1 MWYNEGFK
9 GINYK
14 DLHTMTCTDF
24 HVVAIKALQ
33 EKYAQ
38 IKALE
43 KESKVLHEKLLH
55 LAESVFENN
64 RNTLK

>member
-1 MWYNEGFK
+1 MTYTGFA
-9 GINYK
+9 
-14 DLHTMTCTDF
+14 
-24 HVVAIKALQ
+24 VVAIKTLQ

-64 RNTLK
+64 GNTLK